1 MAICVFHRNI
11 NRNTQRSAEDVI
23 VQTAPVGE
31 QNIDNLNCER
41 KWNSLYTSLNR
52 ILIIVREKCSMNSL
66 RTEMEHNFDKY

>member
-41 KWNSLYTSLNR
+41 K
-52 ILIIVREKCSMNSL
+52 
-66 RTEMEHNFDKY
+66 